1 MPTLDFL
8 EPILEGRA
16 SICKYKDRKY
26 FNLRVKRDGKNYTHI
41 SLNTDDIDQAKKNAI
56 DAYVKVVSQPRR
68 SSKSTMT
75 IQRIF
80 EKFMEEKHR
89 DVERGQTKPLTAKL
103 YGQRI
108 EQRYLPYLKYKNLS
122 NIKDIRKDSFKEYA
136 GFQLDKKQRGRWANA
151 CKGLSPTTIN
161 TDISTLN
168 VMFTWMVNNNHLD
181 PVHKPVIQRIKNR
194 TKFRDEANPAFL
206 PDDWKAFKDVLYK
219 FDQGHDNEYE
229 TWRRRWMINYVRFM
243 YQGGFRPHEARK
255 IRFGDVEISKNRKDG
270 KPVAII
276 QIDADTKTG
285 RRDAVMNGNTFLN
298 VKAHLNKG
306 IKIRNK
312 QIKRMNEKLLEGTK
326 VLDFHNRRHEKELA
340 SLHNVDKDDLVLM
353 NPFLTGTN
361 HDHSRRMYHDS
372 HIRDWWNL
380 LIGECNFKNRYT
392 LYSLRSTHIS
402 YQLLQGISV
411 NKVAKNVGTSMQM
424 IQMTYDRLSS
434 RYSIDELGFFKDTN
448 VPKEEDD

>member
-1 MPTLDFL
+1 MPTLEFL
-8 EPILEGRA
+8 EPTLNGQA

-26 FNLRVKRDGKNYTHI
+26 FNLRVKRDGKRYTHI
-41 SLNTDDIDQAKKNAI
+41 SLNTDDIEKAKKNAI
-56 DAYVKVVSQPRR
+56 DAYVKVVSEPPR

-80 EKFMEEKHR
+80 EKFMEEKHK

-122 NIKDIRKDSFKEYA
+122 NIKDIRKDSFNEYA
-136 GFQLDKKQRGRWANA
+136 GFQLDKKQRGRWGQS

-168 VMFTWMVNNNHLD
+168 VMFTWMVKNDHLD
-181 PVHKPVIQRIKNR
+181 PKNKPDIQRIKNR
-194 TKFRDEANPAFL
+194 TKFREEANPAFL

-229 TWRRRWMINYVRFM
+229 KWRRRWFINYVRFM

-298 VKAHLNKG
+298 VKSHLNKG

-312 QIKRMNEKLLEGTK
+312 QINLMNEKLLKGNKK
-326 VLDFHNRRHEKELA
+326 VLDFHNRLHEKILPEV
-340 SLHNVDKDDLVLM
+340 HKTDKDDLVLM
-353 NPFLTGTN
+353 NPFLNGK
-361 HDHSRRMYHDS
+361 RRIYHDS
-372 HIRDWWNL
+372 YIRDCWNMV
-380 LIGECNFKNRYT
+380 IGQCDFKNRYT

-411 NKVAKNVGTSMQM
+411 NKVAKNVGTSMAM

-448 VPKEEDD
+448 VPTDQDE

>member
-1 MPTLDFL
+1 MPSVEYQESTLNG
-8 EPILEGRA
+8 EA
-16 SICKYKDRKY
+16 TICKYKDRKY
-26 FNLRVKRDGKNYTHI
+26 FNLKVYRGGKKYTHI
-41 SLNTDDIDQAKKNAI
+41 SLNTEDIEVARRNAI
-56 DAYVKVVSQPRR
+56 KAYVKVVSEPPR

-80 EKFMEEKHR
+80 EKYMEAKHQ
-89 DVERGQTKPLTAKL
+89 DVERGQVKPLTAKL

-108 EQRYLPYLKYKNLS
+108 EQRYLPFLKYKKLI
-122 NIKDIRKDSFKEYA
+122 NIKDIRKDSFNDYA
-136 GFQLDKKQRGRWANA
+136 GFQLDKKQRGKWANA

-168 VMFTWMVNNNHLD
+168 VIFTWMVNNDHLN
-181 PVHKPVIQRIKNR
+181 PIHKPVIQRIKNR

-206 PDDWKAFKDVLYK
+206 PDDWAALKDVLYK
-219 FDQGHDNEYE
+219 FDQGYENEYE

-298 VKAHLNKG
+298 VKSHLNKG

-312 QIKRMNEKLLEGTK
+312 QINDMNEKLLGGNK
-326 VLDFHNRRHEKELA
+326 VLDFHNRLHKSELPEV
-340 SLHNVDKDDLVLM
+340 HNPEKDDLVLM
-353 NPFLTGTN
+353 NPFLKGE
-361 HDHSRRMYHDS
+361 RRMYHDS

-380 LIGECNFKNRYT
+380 IVGECNFKNKYT

-402 YQLLQGISV
+402 NQLLLGISV
-411 NKVAKNVGTSMQM
+411 NKVAKNVGTSMAM
-424 IQMTYDRLSS
+424 IQATYDRLSS
-434 RYSIDELGFFKDTN
+434 RYSIDELGFFKDTK
-448 VPKEEDD
+448 VSTKEEDQLY

>member
-1 MPTLDFL
+1 MPALEYQESTLNG
-8 EPILEGRA
+8 EATI
-16 SICKYKDRKY
+16 IKYKDRKY
-26 FNLRVKRDGKNYTHI
+26 FNLKVYRGGKKYTNI
-41 SLNTDDIDQAKKNAI
+41 SLNTDDIEQARKNAI
-56 DAYVKVVSQPRR
+56 KAYVKVVSEPPR

-75 IQRIF
+75 IARIF
-80 EKFMEEKHR
+80 EKYMEAKHK
-89 DVERGQTKPLTAKL
+89 DVERGQTKALTAKL

-122 NIKDIRKDSFKEYA
+122 NIKDIRKNSFDDYA
-136 GFQLDKKQRGRWANA
+136 GFQLDKTQRGRWANA

-181 PVHKPVIQRIKNR
+181 PIHKPVIQRIKNR

-206 PDDWKAFKDVLYK
+206 PNDWQAFKDVLYK
-219 FDQGHDNEYE
+219 FDQGYENEYE
-229 TWRRRWMINYVRFM
+229 TWRRRWFINYVRFM
-243 YQGGFRPHEARK
+243 YGGGFRGHEARK
-255 IRFGDVEISKNRKDG
+255 IRFGDVEMDKRKDG

-285 RRDAVMNGNTFLN
+285 RREAVMNGNTFLN
-298 VKAHLNKG
+298 VKYHLNKG

-312 QIKRMNEKLLEGTK
+312 QISLMNEKLLGGDK
-326 VLDFHNRRHEKELA
+326 VLDFHNRRHEKELPPV
-340 SLHNVDKDDLVLM
+340 HNPEKDDLVLM
-353 NPFLTGTN
+353 NPFLNGK
-361 HDHSRRMYHDS
+361 RRIYHES
-372 HIRDWWNL
+372 YIRDMWNL
-380 LIGECNFKNRYT
+380 VVRECDFKNRYT

-411 NKVAKNVGTSMQM
+411 NKVAKNVGTSMAM

-434 RYSIDELGFFKDTN
+434 RYSMDELGFFKDTQ
-448 VPKEEDD
+448 VPNKGEDELIN